1 LRIRLKSLIN
11 YGHFELLCLPLLEL
25 VIVLGLLEV
34 PLQDVEDEEGKSDEG
49 GGLQDQKIFR

>member
-25 VIVLGLLEV
+25 VIALGLLEV

-49 GGLQDQKIFR
+49 GGLQDQKILR

>member
-1 LRIRLKSLIN
+1 
-11 YGHFELLCLPLLEL
+11 